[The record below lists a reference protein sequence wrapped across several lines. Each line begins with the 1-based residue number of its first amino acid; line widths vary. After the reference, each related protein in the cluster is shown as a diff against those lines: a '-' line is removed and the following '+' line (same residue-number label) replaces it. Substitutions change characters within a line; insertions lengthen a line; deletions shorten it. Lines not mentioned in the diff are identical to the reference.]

1 MEADM
6 KLNKKQLRFIEIVE
20 KCGYLLFCEVNTQE
34 FPISMVDALISKGLI
49 VRDGEKLL
57 STTAI

>member
-1 MEADM
+1 MR
-6 KLNKKQLRFIEIVE
+6 LSKKQLRFIEIVE
-20 KCGYLLFCEVNTQE
+20 KCGYLLVCEVNTQK
-34 FPISMVDALISKGLI
+34 FPISMVDALIAKGLI

>member
-1 MEADM
+1 M

-20 KCGYLLFCEVNTQE
+20 KCGYLLMCEVNTQE
-34 FPISMVDALISKGLI
+34 FPISLVDALVKKGFI
-49 VRDGEKLL
+49 ARNGEKLV

>member
-1 MEADM
+1 M

-34 FPISMVDALISKGLI
+34 FPISMVNALIAKGLI
-49 VRDGEKLL
+49 VKDGEKLI
-57 STTAI
+57 STTAS

>member
-1 MEADM
+1 M
-6 KLNKKQLRFIEIVE
+6 KINKKQLRFIEIVE

-34 FPISMVDALISKGLI
+34 FPISMIYALIAKGLI

-57 STTAI
+57 STTAAFNK

>member
-1 MEADM
+1 M

-20 KCGYLLFCEVNTQE
+20 KCGHLLFSEVNTQE
-34 FPISMVDALISKGLI
+34 FPISMVNALISKGLI